1 MTLSRLYKRKA
12 LNAKDDHT
20 VFKVSENEGSPS
32 PMESPMMVL
41 QAWRLSTMQSHSV
54 TFSHL
59 VSLQKCSDLLQSQ
72 ENNDNRLKTEHST
85 YSLLKYW

>member
-1 MTLSRLYKRKA
+1 MTLLYKRKD

-72 ENNDNRLKTEHST
+72 ENNDNRLQTEHCT
-85 YSLLKYW
+85 YYLLKYG